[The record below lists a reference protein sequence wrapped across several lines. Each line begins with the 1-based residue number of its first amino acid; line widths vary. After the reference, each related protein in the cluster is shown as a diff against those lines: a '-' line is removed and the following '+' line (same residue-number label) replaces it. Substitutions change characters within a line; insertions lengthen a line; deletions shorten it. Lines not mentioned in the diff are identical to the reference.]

1 VKIKIGENE
10 YVAPFTTKDDPESGR
25 DWFVDANGKFI
36 RFNDACLAL
45 NELAQLRQ
53 ERDSLQKR
61 VDELE
66 KALDIANNQER
77 CGQ

>member
-1 VKIKIGENE
+1 MKIKIGENE
-10 YVAPFTTKDDPESGR
+10 YEGPISHTLATDAFIP
-25 DWFVDANGKFI
+25 VDVNGKVVNI
-36 RFNDACLAL
+36 RDNKLAL